1 MDHISRVGI
10 FIAVAQASSFAGA
23 ARGLG
28 ITSSAVSKQ
37 VQNLELELQ
46 VKLLNRTTR
55 NVSVTEEGAI
65 YFERAKRALEDLQE
79 AQDLIY
85 ELKSHP
91 RGPLK
96 VSLPLSLG
104 IKYLGQVVAQFAA
117 AYPDVELDVSL
128 DERFVDI
135 VGEGFDLVLRIGSLK
150 DTSLIA
156 RRLASCPFVLC
167 ASARYLKQYGTPD
180 TPEDLMKHN
189 VLAYTRNTGL
199 HEWRYK
205 DQAGQIGQVSLKGSF
220 KTDSGEV
227 LCLSAVE
234 GVGIAILPVFY
245 AAEHLENWRLKQL
258 LPNYLTWPERDI
270 HAVFQPN
277 RFQSTRLRLFVDHLA
292 AACKR
297 LPWESGGLQT
307 RGLA

>member
-1 MDHISRVGI
+1 VDHVSRVGV
-10 FIAVAQASSFAGA
+10 FIAVVKAESFAGA
-23 ARGLG
+23 ARALG

-37 VQNLELELQ
+37 VQNLEQYLQ

-79 AQDLIY
+79 AQEQIY

-96 VSLPLSLG
+96 ISLPLSLG
-104 IKYLGQVVAQFAA
+104 VKYLGQAVAQFAA
-117 AYPDVELDVSL
+117 TYPDVELDVSL

-135 VGEGFDLVLRIGSLK
+135 VSEGFDLVLRIGSLK

-167 ASARYLKQYGTPD
+167 ASAAYLERNGTPKA
-180 TPEDLMKHN
+180 PEDLLEHN
-189 VLAYTRNTGL
+189 VLAYTRNNGL

-205 DQAGQIGQVSLKGSF
+205 DNAGQTGQVSLSGSF
-220 KTDSGEV
+220 KSDSGDV
-227 LCLSAVE
+227 LCRTAVE
-234 GVGIAILPVFY
+234 GVGIAILPIFY
-245 AAEHLENWRLKQL
+245 VAEHLENQRLQRL
-258 LPNYLTWPERDI
+258 LSNHLTWPERDI

-292 AACKR
+292 ATCKQ
-297 LPWESGGLQT
+297 LPWE
-307 RGLA
+307 

>member
-1 MDHISRVGI
+1 MDHISRLGV
-10 FIAVAQASSFAGA
+10 FIAVVQARSFAGA
-23 ARGLG
+23 ARDLG

-37 VQNLELELQ
+37 VQNLELDLQ

-65 YFERAKRALEDLQE
+65 YFERAKRALDDLQE
-79 AQDLIY
+79 AKEQIY

-104 IKYLGQVVAQFAA
+104 VKYLGQAVAQFAA
-117 AYPDVELDVSL
+117 TYPDVELDVSL

-135 VGEGFDLVLRIGSLK
+135 VSEGFDLVLRIGSLK

-167 ASARYLKQYGTPD
+167 ASAGYLERNGTPKA
-180 TPEDLMKHN
+180 PEDLLEHN

-199 HEWRYK
+199 HEWRFK
-205 DQAGQIGQVSLKGSF
+205 DSEGQTGQVSLSGSF
-220 KTDSGEV
+220 KSDSGDV
-227 LCLSAVE
+227 LCHTAVE

-245 AAEHLENWRLKQL
+245 AAEHLKSRRLLQL
-258 LPNYLTWPERDI
+258 LPDYHTWPERDI

-292 AACKR
+292 ATCKQ
-297 LPWESGGLQT
+297 LPWE
-307 RGLA
+307 

>member
-10 FIAVAQASSFAGA
+10 FIAVVQARSFAGA
-23 ARGLG
+23 ARDLG

-37 VQNLELELQ
+37 IQNLELNLQ

-65 YFERAKRALEDLQE
+65 YFERAKRALEDLEE
-79 AQDLIY
+79 AKEQIY

-104 IKYLGQVVAQFAA
+104 VKYLGPVVAQFAA
-117 AYPDVELDVSL
+117 TYPDVELDVSL
-128 DERFVDI
+128 DERFVDMAS
-135 VGEGFDLVLRIGSLK
+135 EGFDLVLRIGSLK

-156 RRLASCPFVLC
+156 RRLASCPFIMC
-167 ASARYLKQYGTPD
+167 ASADYLERKGTPKA
-180 TPEDLMKHN
+180 PEDLLEHN

-205 DQAGQIGQVSLKGSF
+205 DSAGQTGQVSLSGSF
-220 KTDSGEV
+220 KSDSGDV
-227 LCLSAVE
+227 LCNTAVE

-245 AAEHLENWRLKQL
+245 VAEHLKSRRLLQL
-258 LPNYLTWPERDI
+258 LPDYHTWPERDI

-277 RFQSTRLRLFVDHLA
+277 RFQSTRLRLLVDHLA
-292 AACKR
+292 ATCKQ
-297 LPWESGGLQT
+297 LPWE
-307 RGLA
+307 

>member
-1 MDHISRVGI
+1 MDHISRIGV
-10 FIAVAQASSFAGA
+10 FIAVVQARSFAGA
-23 ARGLG
+23 ARVLG

-37 VQNLELELQ
+37 VQNLELDLQ

-79 AQDLIY
+79 AQEQIY

-96 VSLPLSLG
+96 VSLPLGLG
-104 IKYLGQVVAQFAA
+104 AKYLGQAVAQFAA
-117 AYPDVELDVSL
+117 NYRDVELDVSL

-135 VGEGFDLVLRIGSLK
+135 VSEGFDLALRIGSLK

-156 RRLASCPFVLC
+156 RRMASCPFVLC
-167 ASARYLKQYGTPD
+167 ASAGYLDRNGTPE
-180 TPEDLMKHN
+180 TPEDLLHHN

-205 DQAGQIGQVSLKGSF
+205 DQAGQVGQVSLSGSF
-220 KTDSGEV
+220 KSDSGDV
-227 LCLSAVE
+227 LCSTAVE

-245 AAEHLENWRLKQL
+245 VAEHLENRRLQQV
-258 LPNYLTWPERDI
+258 LPDHLTWPERDI

-277 RFQSTRLRLFVDHLA
+277 RYQSTRLRLFVDHLA
-292 AACKR
+292 ETCKQ
-297 LPWESGGLQT
+297 LPWE
-307 RGLA
+307 